1 MRTGQPA
8 SRSSRFASG
17 NGGYSRAAE
26 ESQGVSGRRGHR
38 HGHLEYTPI
47 AALIALV
54 LGTLVVAIGKVS
66 ETFVIIGNVAGR

>member
-1 MRTGQPA
+1 MVGT
-8 SRSSRFASG
+8 
-17 NGGYSRAAE
+17 
-26 ESQGVSGRRGHR
+26 VVLLRRVKGFLD
-38 HGHLEYTPI
+38 GEGIGTAIEYTPI